1 MAIVEILSVTGAVS
15 PLLPTP
21 PRRHPPILCKEG
33 TFMSLVDENGLN
45 PIVRGRINTL
55 CVRSPDPQPHTRQG
69 AEVGVVNCL
78 DTLHAFKSHDGS

>member
-1 MAIVEILSVTGAVS
+1 
-15 PLLPTP
+15 
-21 PRRHPPILCKEG
+21 
-33 TFMSLVDENGLN
+33 MSLVDENGLN